1 MSFAIVAT
9 VGATALGVAGS
20 AYTSNRS
27 EIAGRAA
34 QSSQEALQ
42 QQGMDTQLQMQERSI
57 GMLQP
62 YFDAGY
68 GALGGLQAL
77 NDPAQRAQM
86 LGDYYNSAE
95 YGQMAGQASANAMRG
110 ASAQGGL
117 RGGSTYSALEN
128 VAPQL
133 GQSFLSNQYNQLTGL
148 ANMGMG
154 AASQGAS
161 SYNNLGSSFANTYGE
176 MGSNQANRIIAA
188 QNNQNQ
194 MINSSVGMLGNLGTS
209 FFGGGKL

>member
-1 MSFAIVAT
+1 MSFGIVAA
-9 VGATALGVAGS
+9 VAGPLLGVVGNVIGS
-20 AYTSNRS
+20 NKSNK
-27 EIAGRAA
+27 AGREA
-34 QSSQEALQ
+34 QASQEDMQ
-42 QQGMDTQLQMQERSI
+42 QKGMDTQLQMQERSI

-154 AASQGAS
+154 SASQGAA
-161 SYNNLGSSFANTYGE
+161 SYNNLGSSLSGTYGE
-176 MGSNQANRIIAA
+176 MGSNRANRIIAA

-194 MINSSVGMLGNLGTS
+194 MINSSLGIIGNLGQS